1 LLQFVNPAGRVIN
14 ASGAP
19 LHVVARTL
27 YCHSRKEPS
36 GSSVLQSP
44 TIPVVP
50 VEAVAS
56 SFFRQFSLDSG
67 SFYDL
72 SKPGLYSVTFNGEAL
87 TFDTNDPSAKID
99 NCEQFPG
106 TIVVN
111 VGAVTGRN
119 SYSIVS
125 NTLQFVIGG
134 PGAAGPV
141 DHIVIGPSSSSIG
154 TGGTEFYTAQGF
166 DASNNS
172 LGDVTSATTFT
183 ITPNGSCSGATC
195 TAATSGSHTVT
206 GTLATKTAT
215 ATLTV
220 APVSNVVKVW
230 VGLANSDDVGIRFDL
245 KAVVTKNGSPV
256 GSGQLGS
263 VSGGSSNFNTAVL
276 DTIPIVLAGGPV
288 GVSGGDT
295 LNVEVLVRNACSRS
309 GKSTGTAR
317 LWIDGAPRDSGATRD
332 AGSRLSPSPET
343 PTSTLYFLRSL
354 FKLGTTPGSS
364 RTIIDRQAGPKCAP
378 YQSFGTW
385 TLP

>member
-1 LLQFVNPAGRVIN
+1 VIN

-19 LHVVARTL
+19 LHAVAKTFH
-27 YCHSRKEPS
+27 CHSRKDPS
-36 GSSVLQSP
+36 GLSVDQSP
-44 TIPVVP
+44 TLSVVP
-50 VEAVAS
+50 VEALAP
-56 SFFRQFSLDSG
+56 SFFRQFSINSG

-72 SKPGLYSVTFNGEAL
+72 STPGLYSATFNGEAL

-106 TIVVN
+106 TTVVN

-134 PGAAGPV
+134 PGGAGPL
-141 DHIVIGPSSSSIG
+141 DHIVIGPATSSIG
-154 TGGTEFYTAQGF
+154 PGGTEFYTAEGF
-166 DASNNS
+166 DASHNS
-172 LGDVTSATTFT
+172 LGDVTNATTFSVK
-183 ITPNGSCSGATC
+183 PNGSCAGATC
-195 TAATSGSHTVT
+195 TAAMSGTHTVT
-206 GTLATKTAT
+206 GTLAMKTAT

-220 APVSNVVKVW
+220 VPVSNVVKVW

-245 KAVVTKNGSPV
+245 QAVVTKNGSQV

-288 GVSGGDT
+288 GVVSGSDT
-295 LNVEVLVRNACSRS
+295 LNVEILVRNACSTS
-309 GKSTGTAR
+309 GKNSGRAR
-317 LWIDGAPRDSGATRD
+317 LWFDGAPRDSGATRD
-332 AGSRLSPSPET
+332 AGSRLAPSPET
-343 PTSTLYFLRSL
+343 SMSTLYFLGSL

-364 RTIIDRQAGPKCAP
+364 RTFIDRQVGPKCAP
-378 YQSFGTW
+378 YRSFGTW